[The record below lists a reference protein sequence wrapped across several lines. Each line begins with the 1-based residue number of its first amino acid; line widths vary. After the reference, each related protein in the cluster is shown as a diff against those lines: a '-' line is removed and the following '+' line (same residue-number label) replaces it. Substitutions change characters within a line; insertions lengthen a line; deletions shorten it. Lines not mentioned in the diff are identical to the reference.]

1 MMQIEHKKIGVWTST
16 SLVVGN
22 MIGAGVFLMPSALAS
37 FGSISLIGWIF
48 SAIGA
53 IVIAK
58 IFANLSQLIPS
69 ADGGPYAFSK
79 AGLGD
84 FAGFLVGWGYLISV
98 WTTNAAIAVSLVSAL
113 STFFPILAQDGS
125 IALATGLACLWLL
138 TWVNTLGVFASGRVQ
153 LITTILKVVPLALVA
168 IGGLLFL
175 DVQNLL
181 PFNMGGTS
189 SWQAITT
196 TTTLTFFAFLG
207 IECATIPSSSVEDP
221 GQNISKATMRGVW
234 VAAAIYVFS
243 TAAIMGMI
251 PASQLKI
258 SITPFAD
265 AAEKIYGHGAKYWVS
280 AGAAIAAFGALNGF
294 ILVQG
299 QMPYA
304 MAKDKLFPAFFA
316 KQNRKGV
323 PVNGVIVSSIIITI
337 LMFMN
342 NSKNLANQFKL
353 LILLSTFFTLLPYLF
368 TTVSYLIVRAKQATK
383 YSSAKT
389 VSAIAV
395 SLLAFSF
402 SMWMII
408 GSGQEIVYWG
418 FIMLMMGVPFYVYMV
433 YKK

>member
-1 MMQIEHKKIGVWTST
+1 MEQKKFGLWTST
-16 SLVVGN
+16 SLVLGT

-37 FGSISLIGWIF
+37 YGSISLIGWIF
-48 SAIGA
+48 SSLGA

-58 IFANLSQLIPS
+58 VFANISKLIPAS
-69 ADGGPYAFSK
+69 DGGPYAFTK

-84 FAGFLVGWGYLISV
+84 FAGFLIGWGYLISV
-98 WTTNAAIAVSLVSAL
+98 WTTNAAIAVSLVSAM
-113 STFFPILAQDGS
+113 STFYPILAQDAS

-138 TWVNTLGVFASGRVQ
+138 TWVNTLGVIASGRVQ
-153 LITTILKVVPLALVA
+153 LITTILKIVPLVLVA
-168 IGGLLFL
+168 VGGLLLL
-175 DVQNLL
+175 DPKNLL
-181 PFNMGGTS
+181 PFNQSGTS
-189 SWQAITT
+189 SWQAITA

-207 IECATIPSSSVEDP
+207 IECATIPSSSVDNP
-221 GQNISKATMRGVW
+221 GQNISKATMFGVW
-234 VAAAIYVFS
+234 IAAAIYIFS
-243 TAAIMGMI
+243 TISIMGMI
-251 PASQLKI
+251 PANQLQN

-280 AGAAIAAFGALNGF
+280 AGAAIAAFGALNGL

-304 MAKDKLFPAFFA
+304 MAKDNLFPTFFA

-323 PVNGVIVSSIIITI
+323 PANGVIVSSIIITL

-342 NSKNLANQFKL
+342 NSKSLAGQFKL

-368 TTVSYLIVRAKQATK
+368 TTVSYLIVRAKQAVTYTK
-383 YSSAKT
+383 AKT
-389 VSAIAV
+389 MTAIILSAF
-395 SLLAFSF
+395 AFSF
-402 SMWMII
+402 SMWMLI

-418 FIMLMMGVPFYVYMV
+418 FIMLMMGVPFYVYIV

>member
-58 IFANLSQLIPS
+58 IFANVSKLIPS
-69 ADGGPYAFSK
+69 SDGGPYAFSK

-84 FAGFLVGWGYLISV
+84 FTGFLVGWGYLISV

-113 STFFPILAQDGS
+113 STFFPIISQNS
-125 IALATGLACLWLL
+125 IVALSTGLACLWLL

-153 LITTILKVVPLALVA
+153 LITTILKVLPLALVA

-175 DVQNLL
+175 DVKNLL
-181 PFNMGGTS
+181 PFNMSGTS
-189 SWQAITT
+189 SWQAITA

-234 VAAAIYVFS
+234 IAAAIYLLS

-251 PASQLKI
+251 PPSQLQA

-299 QMPYA
+299 QVPFA
-304 MAKDKLFPAFFA
+304 MAKDKLFPSFFGR
-316 KQNRKGV
+316 QNKKGV
-323 PVNGVIVSSIIITI
+323 PMNGVIVSSLIITL

-368 TTVSYLIVRAKQATK
+368 TTVSYLIIRAKQSTTFK
-383 YSSAKT
+383 KSKT
-389 VSAIAV
+389 ISAI
-395 SLLAFSF
+395 LLSIVAFSF

-408 GSGQEIVYWG
+408 GAGQEIVYWG
-418 FIMLMMGVPFYVYMV
+418 FIMLMMGVPFYVYMI

>member
-1 MMQIEHKKIGVWTST
+1 MQTEQKKFGLWTST
-16 SLVVGN
+16 SLVLGT

-37 FGSISLIGWIF
+37 YGSISLIGWLF
-48 SAIGA
+48 SSLGA

-58 IFANLSQLIPS
+58 VFANISKLIPS
-69 ADGGPYAFSK
+69 SDGGPYAFTK

-84 FAGFLVGWGYLISV
+84 FAGFLIGWGYLISV
-98 WTTNAAIAVSLVSAL
+98 WTTNAAIAVSLVSAM
-113 STFFPILAQDGS
+113 STFFPILAQDAT
-125 IALATGLACLWLL
+125 IALATGLVFLWLL
-138 TWVNTLGVFASGRVQ
+138 TWVNTLGVIASGRVQ
-153 LITTILKVVPLALVA
+153 LMTTILKIVPLVLVA
-168 IGGLLFL
+168 IGGLLLL
-175 DVQNLL
+175 DPQNLL
-181 PFNMGGTS
+181 PFNQSGTS
-189 SWQAITT
+189 SWQAITA

-207 IECATIPSSSVEDP
+207 IECATIPSSSVDNP
-221 GQNISKATMRGVW
+221 GQNISKATMFGVW
-234 VAAAIYVFS
+234 IAAAIYIFS
-243 TAAIMGMI
+243 TISIMGMI
-251 PASQLKI
+251 PASQLQV

-280 AGAAIAAFGALNGF
+280 AGAAVAAFGALNGL

-323 PVNGVIVSSIIITI
+323 PANGVVVSSIIITL

-342 NSKNLANQFKL
+342 NSKNLAGQFKL

-368 TTVSYLIVRAKQATK
+368 TTVSYLIVRAKQATT
-383 YSSAKT
+383 YTKT
-389 VSAIAV
+389 KTITAIV
-395 SLLAFSF
+395 ISILAFSF
-402 SMWMII
+402 SMWMLI

-418 FIMLMMGVPFYVYMV
+418 FIMLMLGVPFYVYMV

>member
-1 MMQIEHKKIGVWTST
+1 MMQTEHKKIGVWTST

-58 IFANLSQLIPS
+58 IFANLSKLIPS
-69 ADGGPYAFSK
+69 SDGGPYAFSK

-84 FAGFLVGWGYLISV
+84 FTGFLVGWGYLISV

-113 STFFPILAQDGS
+113 STFFPILSQNS
-125 IALATGLACLWLL
+125 TVALSTGLACLWLL

-153 LITTILKVVPLALVA
+153 LITTILKVLPLALVA

-175 DVQNLL
+175 DVKNLL
-181 PFNMGGTS
+181 PFNMSGTS
-189 SWQAITT
+189 SWQAITA

-234 VAAAIYVFS
+234 IAAAIYLLS

-251 PASQLKI
+251 PASQLQA

-299 QMPYA
+299 QVPFA
-304 MAKDKLFPAFFA
+304 MAKDKLFPSFFGR
-316 KQNRKGV
+316 QNKKGV
-323 PVNGVIVSSIIITI
+323 PMNGVIVSSLIITL

-368 TTVSYLIVRAKQATK
+368 TTVSYLIIRAKQSTTFK
-383 YSSAKT
+383 KSKT
-389 VSAIAV
+389 FSAI
-395 SLLAFSF
+395 LLSVVAFSF

-408 GSGQEIVYWG
+408 GAGQEIVYWG
-418 FIMLMMGVPFYVYMV
+418 FIMLMMGVPFYVYMI

>member
-1 MMQIEHKKIGVWTST
+1 MHSAPKKIGLWTST

-48 SAIGA
+48 SALGA

-58 IFANLSQLIPS
+58 IFANLSKLIPAS
-69 ADGGPYAFSK
+69 DGGPYAFSK
-79 AGLGD
+79 AGLGN

-113 STFFPILAQDGS
+113 STFFPLLGQDPTLALM
-125 IALATGLACLWLL
+125 AGLACLWLL

-153 LITTILKVVPLALVA
+153 LITTILKILPLALVA
-168 IGGLLFL
+168 IGGLIFL
-175 DVQNLL
+175 DFKNLI
-181 PFNMGGTS
+181 PFNMSGTS
-189 SWQAITT
+189 HWQAITA

-207 IECATIPSSSVEDP
+207 IECATIPSSSVENP

-234 VAAAIYVFS
+234 IAAGIYLLS

-251 PASQLKI
+251 PANELKN
-258 SITPFAD
+258 SITPFSD

-304 MAKDKLFPAFFA
+304 MAKDKLFPTFFA
-316 KQNRKGV
+316 KQNKKGV
-323 PVNGVIVSSIIITI
+323 PINGVIVSSMIITI

-368 TTVSYLIVRAKQATK
+368 TTVSYLIVRAKNATEFSK
-383 YSSAKT
+383 SKKISAVL
-389 VSAIAV
+389 VSV
-395 SLLAFSF
+395 LAFTF
-402 SMWMII
+402 SMWMIV
-408 GSGQEIVYWG
+408 GAGQEIVYWG

-433 YKK
+433 QKK

>member
-181 PFNMGGTS
+181 PFNMSGTS
-189 SWQAITT
+189 SWQAITA

-234 VAAAIYVFS
+234 IAAAIYVFS

-323 PVNGVIVSSIIITI
+323 PSNGVIVSSIIITI
-337 LMFMN
+337 LMLMN

-402 SMWMII
+402 SMWMIV